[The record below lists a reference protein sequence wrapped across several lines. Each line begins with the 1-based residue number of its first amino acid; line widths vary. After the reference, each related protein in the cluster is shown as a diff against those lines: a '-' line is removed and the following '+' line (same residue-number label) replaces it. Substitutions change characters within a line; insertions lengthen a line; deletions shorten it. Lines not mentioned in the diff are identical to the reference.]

1 MTRRDALKLLTCALP
16 GLMIAPARGANAT
29 SSEDTPKIFPGPFS
43 GSNESLQ
50 SHRCPDWF
58 RDAKFGIWA
67 HWGPQSA
74 PEDGDWYARN
84 LYLQGNKQY
93 QSHLERYGHP
103 TKFGYKDIIPTW
115 TGDQFDPEHLVG
127 LYKKA
132 GAKYFM
138 SMGVHVDN
146 FDMWDSK
153 YQRWNA
159 AKMGIK
165 RDVVGLFRRAARK
178 HGLKF
183 GVSDHL
189 WMAYK
194 WMSVA
199 HGSDKTGPLA
209 GVPYD
214 GIDPAF
220 TDLYGGCP
228 EIYRELPWDED
239 GIPDSWKRQWFLRIQ
254 DLVDQHQPDLLY
266 SDGQIPFENWGLDL
280 VAHFYNQNLKQHGG
294 KLEGVYTSKR
304 QSDSDAGLC
313 VFDKERGVV
322 DGIWPQPWQT
332 DTCVG
337 HWHYDRKAQYKTP
350 KRVIDML
357 VDVVSRN
364 GNLLLNFPLNTHG
377 ALDAEEQKILAAITG
392 WMDINSEAIHGTRP
406 WKIFGDGPNIV
417 TPAPGQKY
425 NESNRKDFTSDDVR
439 FTTKDKT
446 LYALFMG
453 WPEQARLTIP
463 SLATSHPYVSGKI
476 QHIKILGSGRKLDW
490 KHDTTGLIVQLP
502 PEKPCDY
509 SCVLKI
515 EGLENLSLFTFG
527 MKDRGVFV
535 IAPRLE

>member
-1 MTRRDALKLLTCALP
+1 MSRRDALKLLACALP
-16 GLMIAPARGANAT
+16 GMAIVRPRAAQANEAEAAP
-29 SSEDTPKIFPGPFS
+29 EIFTGPFS
-43 GSNESLQ
+43 GTSESLGAY
-50 SHRCPDWF
+50 RCPEWF

-84 LYLQGNKQY
+84 LYLQGSKQY
-93 QSHLERYGHP
+93 KSHLERYGHP

-115 TGDQFDPEHLVG
+115 RGEEFDPEHLVG

-146 FDMWDSK
+146 FDMWNSK

-159 AKMGIK
+159 AKMGIQ
-165 RDVVGLFRRAARK
+165 RDVVGLFRRAARG

-199 HGSDKTGPLA
+199 RGSDLTGPLA

-214 GIDPAF
+214 GADPKWN
-220 TDLYGGCP
+220 DLYGSCP
-228 EIYRELPWDED
+228 EIYRKLPWDED
-239 GIPDSWKRQWFLRIQ
+239 GIPESWKREWFLRIR
-254 DLVDQHQPDLLY
+254 DLVNQHQPDVLY
-266 SDGQIPFENWGLDL
+266 SDGQIPFGKWGLNL
-280 VAHFYNQNLKQHGG
+280 VAHFYNQNVKLNGG
-294 KLEGVYTSKR
+294 KLDAVYTSKR
-304 QSDSDAGLC
+304 QEDSDAGMC

-322 DGIWPQPWQT
+322 DGIWPAPWQT

-337 HWHYDRKAQYKTP
+337 HWHYDRNVQYKTP

-377 ALDAEEQKILAAITG
+377 VLDEQEQKILAAITV
-392 WMDINSEAIHGTRP
+392 WMNINGEAIHGTRP
-406 WKIFGDGPNIV
+406 WKIFGEGPNIV
-417 TPAPGQKY
+417 EPEPGQKY

-439 FTTKDKT
+439 FTTKGKT
-446 LYALFMG
+446 LYAFFMG
-453 WPEQARLTIP
+453 WPEPAQLNIPALGTAR
-463 SLATSHPYVSGKI
+463 PYVAGKI
-476 QHIKILGSGRKLDW
+476 QRVTLLGHGGKLKYSHDSGGLKISPL
-490 KHDTTGLIVQLP
+490 Q
-502 PEKPCDY
+502 EKPCNY
-509 SCVLKI
+509 GCALKI
-515 EGLENLSLFTFG
+515 EGLET
-527 MKDRGVFV
+527 
-535 IAPRLE
+535 

>member
-1 MTRRDALKLLTCALP
+1 MKSSLPMSRRDALKLLAFALP
-16 GLMIAPARGANAT
+16 GITALRARAT
-29 SSEDTPKIFPGPFS
+29 DITLSEEFPRIFPGRFT
-43 GSNESLQ
+43 GTTQSLGNY
-50 SHRCPDWF
+50 RCPDWF

-93 QSHLERYGHP
+93 KHHLEHYGHP
-103 TKFGYKDIIPTW
+103 SKSGYKDVIPTW
-115 TGDQFDPEHLVG
+115 KGEQFDPEHLVR

-146 FDMWDSK
+146 FDMWNSK

-159 AKMGIK
+159 AAMGIQK
-165 RDVVGLFRRAARK
+165 DVVGLFRKAARR
-178 HGLKF
+178 HGLRF

-199 HGSDKTGPLA
+199 HGSDSTGPLA

-214 GIDPAF
+214 GSNPQF
-220 TDLYGGCP
+220 NDLYGGC
-228 EIYRELPWDED
+228 EHIYRELPWDED

-254 DLVDQHQPDLLY
+254 DLVNQHQPDLLY
-266 SDGQIPFENWGLDL
+266 SDGQIPFENWGLNL
-280 VAHFYNQNLKQHGG
+280 VAHFYNQNLAKNGG
-294 KLEGVYTSKR
+294 KLDAVYTSKR
-304 QSDSDAGLC
+304 ASDSESGMC

-337 HWHYDRKAQYKTP
+337 HWHYDRNAQYKTP

-357 VDVVSRN
+357 VDIVSRN

-377 ALDAEEQKILAAITG
+377 ALDAEEQKILAAITA

-406 WKIFGDGPNIV
+406 WKIFGEGPNIV

-425 NESNRKDFTSDDVR
+425 NESNRKDFTHEDVR
-439 FTTKDKT
+439 FTTRDKK
-446 LYALFMG
+446 LYAFIMG
-453 WPEQARLTIP
+453 WPEQKQLTIGP
-463 SLATSHPYVSGKI
+463 LSTNRPYVAGKI
-476 QHIKILGSGRKLDW
+476 QRVRILGSRAEVTW
-490 KHDTTGLIVQLP
+490 THDSTGLVVQLP
-502 PEKPCDY
+502 TEKPCDY
-509 SCVLKI
+509 ACVLRI
-515 EGLENLSLFTFG
+515 DGLAT
-527 MKDRGVFV
+527 
-535 IAPRLE
+535 

>member
-1 MTRRDALKLLTCALP
+1 MKALRSMSRRDALKLVAGTVPAL
-16 GLMIAPARGANAT
+16 LFTRGRAADIP
-29 SSEDTPKIFPGPFS
+29 SPSDFPKIAPGPFT
-43 GSNESLQ
+43 GTVDSLK
-50 SHRCPDWF
+50 SYRCPDWF
-58 RDAKFGIWA
+58 RDAKLGLWA

-93 QSHLERYGHP
+93 QHHLDHYGHP
-103 TKFGYKDIIPTW
+103 SKSGYKDIIPTW
-115 TGDQFDPEHLVG
+115 KGEQFDPDHLVA

-146 FDMWDSK
+146 FDMWNSK

-159 AKMGIK
+159 ANMGIQ
-165 RDVVGLFRRAARK
+165 RDVVALFRHAAQK

-199 HGSDKTGPLA
+199 HGSDSTGPLA

-214 GIDPAF
+214 GVDPKLN
-220 TDLYGGCP
+220 DLYGGCP
-228 EIYRELPWDED
+228 EIYRKLPWDED

-254 DLVDQHQPDLLY
+254 DLVDQHQPDVLY
-266 SDGQIPFENWGLDL
+266 SDGQIPFGDWGLNL
-280 VAHFYNQNLKQHGG
+280 VAHFYNQHLQHHRQ
-294 KLEGVYTSKR
+294 LDVVYTSKR
-304 QSDSDAGLC
+304 QSDSDAGMC

-332 DTCVG
+332 DTCIG
-337 HWHYDRKAQYKTP
+337 HWHYDRKVTYKTP

-377 ALDAEEQKILAAITG
+377 ALDAEEQKILAAITA

-406 WKIFGDGPNIV
+406 WKIFGEGPNIV
-417 TPAPGQKY
+417 KPEPGQKY
-425 NESNRKDFTSDDVR
+425 NESNRKDFTHEDVR
-439 FTTKDKT
+439 FTTKGKT
-446 LYALFMG
+446 LYAFFMG
-453 WPEQARLTIP
+453 WPEQSTLIIP
-463 SLATSHPYVSGKI
+463 ALATSRPYLAGKI
-476 QHIKILGSGRKLDW
+476 QSVKLLGAKGKLTWQHNSSGLV
-490 KHDTTGLIVQLP
+490 LQLP
-502 PEKPCDY
+502 TEKPCDY
-509 SCVLKI
+509 GCGLKL
-515 EGLENLSLFTFG
+515 EGLET
-527 MKDRGVFV
+527 
-535 IAPRLE
+535 

>member
-1 MTRRDALKLLTCALP
+1 MKTIRPLNRRDALKLLAGAVP
-16 GLMIAPARGANAT
+16 GFLLARSRGAEISA
-29 SSEDTPKIFPGPFS
+29 SEMPKILPGPFA
-43 GSNESLQ
+43 GTGESLRAY
-50 SHRCPDWF
+50 RCPDWF
-58 RDAKFGIWA
+58 RDAKLGIWA

-84 LYLQGNKQY
+84 LYLQGSKQY
-93 QSHLERYGHP
+93 KNHLERYGHP

-115 TGDQFDPEHLVG
+115 KGEQFDPEHLVG

-146 FDMWDSK
+146 FDMWNSK

-159 AKMGIK
+159 AKMGVR
-165 RDVVGLFRRAARK
+165 RDVVGLFRQAARR

-214 GIDPAF
+214 GSDPKF
-220 TDLYGGCP
+220 NDLYGGCP
-228 EIYRELPWDED
+228 EIYRELPWDEE
-239 GIPDSWKRQWFLRIQ
+239 GIPDSWKRQWLLRIQ
-254 DLVDQHQPDLLY
+254 DLVDQHEPDVLY
-266 SDGQIPFENWGLDL
+266 SDGQIPFGDWGLNL
-280 VAHFYNQNLKQHGG
+280 VAHFYNQNLKRNGG
-294 KLEGVYTSKR
+294 KMEGVYTSKR
-304 QSDSDAGLC
+304 ESDSAAGLC

-337 HWHYDRKAQYKTP
+337 HWHYDRNVTYKTP

-364 GNLLLNFPLNTHG
+364 GNLLLNFPLNTQG
-377 ALDAEEQKILAAITG
+377 ALDAEEQKILAAITR
-392 WMDINSEAIHGTRP
+392 WMGVNGEAIHGTRP
-406 WKIFGDGPNIV
+406 WKIFGEGPNIV
-417 TPAPGQKY
+417 KPAPGQKY
-425 NESNRKDFTSDDVR
+425 NESNRKDFTFEDVR
-439 FTTKDKT
+439 FTTKGKT
-446 LYALFMG
+446 LYAFLMG
-453 WPEQARLTIP
+453 WPDQGRLEIP
-463 SLATSHPYVSGKI
+463 ALASNRSYVAGKI
-476 QHIKILGSGRKLDW
+476 QRMTLLGSRGKLTW
-490 KHDTTGLIVQLP
+490 KHDADGLTVQLP
-502 PEKPCDY
+502 AEKPCDF

-515 EGLENLSLFTFG
+515 DGLET
-527 MKDRGVFV
+527 R
-535 IAPRLE
+535 

>member
-1 MTRRDALKLLTCALP
+1 VNRRDALKLLTCAFS
-16 GLMIAPARGANAT
+16 GLMLRNARGTDTLPTQDVGGIAPGHFSGTT
-29 SSEDTPKIFPGPFS
+29 SSLGAY
-43 GSNESLQ
+43 
-50 SHRCPDWF
+50 RCPDWF

-67 HWGPQSA
+67 HWGPQSS

-93 QSHLERYGHP
+93 QHHLEHYGHP

-115 TGDQFDPEHLVG
+115 KGEQFDPDHLVG

-146 FDMWDSK
+146 FDMWNSR

-159 AKMGIK
+159 ANMGIK
-165 RDVVGLFRRAARK
+165 RDVVGLFRRAAHR

-183 GVSDHL
+183 AVSDHL

-199 HGSDKTGPLA
+199 HGSDSTGPLA

-214 GIDPAF
+214 GADPKWN
-220 TDLYGGCP
+220 DLYGGCP
-228 EIYRELPWDED
+228 EIYRKLPWDED

-266 SDGQIPFENWGLDL
+266 SDGQIPFEDWGLNL
-280 VAHFYNQNLKQHGG
+280 VAHFYNQNLRQHGG
-294 KLEGVYTSKR
+294 KLEAVYTSKR
-304 QSDSDAGLC
+304 QSDSDASMC

-332 DTCVG
+332 DTCIG
-337 HWHYDRKAQYKTP
+337 HWHYDRNAKYKTP
-350 KRVIDML
+350 KQVIDML

-377 ALDAEEQKILAAITG
+377 ALDAEEQKILSAITG
-392 WMDINSEAIHGTRP
+392 WMDTNREAIHGTRP
-406 WKIFGDGPNIV
+406 WNIFGEGPNIV
-417 TPAPGQKY
+417 KPLPGQKY
-425 NESNRKDFTSDDVR
+425 NETNRKDFTYEDVR
-439 FTTKDKT
+439 FTTKGKT
-446 LYALFMG
+446 LYAFFMG
-453 WPEQARLTIP
+453 WPEQPRLTIP
-463 SLATSHPYVSGKI
+463 ALATSRPYVAGKI
-476 QHIKILGSGRKLDW
+476 ERINLLGHRGELTWQQNDKGVTIDLSK
-490 KHDTTGLIVQLP
+490 
-502 PEKPCDY
+502 EKPCDFA
-509 SCVLKI
+509 CVFKI
-515 EGLENLSLFTFG
+515 KGLET
-527 MKDRGVFV
+527 
-535 IAPRLE
+535 

>member
-1 MTRRDALKLLTCALP
+1 MKSPASMTRRDVLKLLACA
-16 GLMIAPARGANAT
+16 APAVFLPRVRGAEAVAT
-29 SSEDTPKIFPGPFS
+29 EELPKIFPGPFAGTS
-43 GSNESLQ
+43 ESLRAY
-50 SHRCPDWF
+50 RCPDWF
-58 RDAKFGIWA
+58 RDAKFGMWA

-84 LYLQGNKQY
+84 LYLQGTKQY
-93 QSHLERYGHP
+93 KSHLERYGHP

-115 TGDQFDPEHLVG
+115 KGEQFDPDHLVG

-159 AKMGIK
+159 AKMGVK
-165 RDVVGLFRRAARK
+165 RDVVGEFRRAAQRQ
-178 HGLKF
+178 GLKF

-220 TDLYGGCP
+220 NDLYGGCP

-239 GIPDSWKRQWFLRIQ
+239 GIPDSWKRTWFLRIQ
-254 DLVDQHQPDLLY
+254 DLVNQHEPDVLY
-266 SDGQIPFENWGLDL
+266 SDGQIPFGEWGLNL
-280 VAHFYNQNLKQHGG
+280 VAHFYNQNLLRNDGRM
-294 KLEGVYTSKR
+294 EGVYTSKR
-304 QSDSDAGLC
+304 ESDSAAGMC

-322 DGIWPQPWQT
+322 DGIWAQPWQT
-332 DTCVG
+332 DSCVG
-337 HWHYDRKAQYKTP
+337 HWHYDRNVTYKTP

-364 GNLLLNFPLNTHG
+364 GNLLLNFPLNTRG
-377 ALDAEEQKILAAITG
+377 ALDAEEQKILAAITA
-392 WMDINSEAIHGTRP
+392 WMGVNGEAIHGTRP
-406 WKIFGDGPNIV
+406 WKIFGEGPNM
-417 TPAPGQKY
+417 TKPAPGQKY
-425 NESNRKDFTSDDVR
+425 NESNRKDFTFEDVR
-439 FTTKDKT
+439 FTTKGKT
-446 LYALFMG
+446 LYAFFMG
-453 WPEQARLTIP
+453 WPEQGKLAIP
-463 SLATSHPYVSGKI
+463 ALAQSRPYVAGKI
-476 QHIKILGSGRKLDW
+476 QRVKILGGGKLVW
-490 KHDTTGLIVQLP
+490 KHGVEGLTVQLP
-502 PEKPCDY
+502 AEKPCEFAG
-509 SCVLKI
+509 VLKI
-515 EGLENLSLFTFG
+515 EGLET
-527 MKDRGVFV
+527 
-535 IAPRLE
+535 

>member
-1 MTRRDALKLLTCALP
+1 MKSAYSISRRDALKLLVSAFP
-16 GLMIAPARGANAT
+16 GLALAKVRGT
-29 SSEDTPKIFPGPFS
+29 EVSSSEEFPKIFPGPFT
-43 GSNESLQ
+43 GTEESLKAY
-50 SHRCPDWF
+50 RCPDWF

-84 LYLQGNKQY
+84 MYLQGNKQY
-93 QSHLERYGHP
+93 QHHLEHYGHP
-103 TKFGYKDIIPTW
+103 SKSGYKDVIPTW
-115 TGDQFDPEHLVG
+115 KGEQFDPDQLVG
-127 LYKKA
+127 LYKNA

-146 FDMWDSK
+146 FDMWNSK

-165 RDVVGLFRRAARK
+165 RDVVGLFRRAAQK

-183 GVSDHL
+183 AVSDHL

-199 HGSDKTGPLA
+199 HGSDSTGPLA

-214 GIDPAF
+214 GADPQF
-220 TDLYGGCP
+220 NDLYGGCP
-228 EIYRELPWDED
+228 QIYRKLPWDED
-239 GIPDSWKRQWFLRIQ
+239 GIPESWMRQWFLRIQ

-266 SDGQIPFENWGLDL
+266 SDGQIPFGKWGLNL
-280 VAHFYNQNLKQHGG
+280 VAHFYNQNVRQHHGT
-294 KLEGVYTSKR
+294 LNCVYTSKR
-304 QSDSDAGLC
+304 QSNSDAGMC

-332 DTCVG
+332 DTCIG
-337 HWHYDRKAQYKTP
+337 HWHYDRNLQYKTP

-377 ALDAEEQKILAAITG
+377 VLDDQEQKILSAITS

-406 WKIFGDGPNIV
+406 WKIFGEGPNIV
-417 TPAPGQKY
+417 KPAPGQKY
-425 NESNRKDFTSDDVR
+425 NESNRKDFTFEDVR
-439 FTTKDKT
+439 FTAKGKT
-446 LYALFMG
+446 LYAFFMG

-463 SLATSHPYVSGKI
+463 ALAASRPYLTGKI
-476 QHIKILGSGRKLDW
+476 QHVELLGNEHKLKW
-490 KHDTTGLIVQLP
+490 QHDTSGLSVQLP
-502 PEKPCDY
+502 LEKPRDY

-515 EGLENLSLFTFG
+515 EGLE
-527 MKDRGVFV
+527 
-535 IAPRLE
+535 A